1 MNWTSSAI
9 AMLRGFSRPVG
20 LALLPTF
27 LLAAA
32 SQAVEPT
39 DAPPAPGAP
48 SQVNPP
54 AKSTGTAKSSKRR
67 VKKKR
72 FAKRPA
78 APKHKTVA
86 KPAPTD
92 TVK

>member
-1 MNWTSSAI
+1 MNSTSPAI
-9 AMLRGFSRPVG
+9 AMLRGFSRPVV
-20 LALLPTF
+20 LALLSTF

-48 SQVNPP
+48 SQVNP
-54 AKSTGTAKSSKRR
+54 AVKSTGAAKSSRRR

-72 FAKRPA
+72 VAKRPVA
-78 APKHKTVA
+78 TKHKTVA

-92 TVK
+92 LAK